1 LTPRIVPP
9 EPVLLQK
16 PTEGGIVV
24 ALDSSLKPEHGSG
37 PLGRPLKAKDFDFAV
52 DGVE

>member
-1 LTPRIVPP
+1 MTPRIVPP

-24 ALDSSLKPEHGSG
+24 ALDSSLKLERTWSPPE
-37 PLGRPLKAKDFDFAV
+37 RPLKAKDFDFAV
-52 DGVE
+52 DKS